1 MQELRETTSRLV
13 NNATGGCLSRE
24 LPGEHRPRER
34 WSVMSYGRRRGLR
47 PVSPYVIVLALAVAL
62 TASFFLPTRA
72 EAAFSDH
79 TVTTIS
85 PSGTTINLF
94 DYWVNPDNHLS
105 VSGNGGVNANHRFQ
119 FNDGQGGESLNHW
132 TGNTNPQPGIVN
144 NTLLDGYPQLSKTWG
159 GESLCYLFDSSAQ
172 IGKTSHFGVTGLLKV
187 QNGYYVYDSS
197 KNYAAYNADKNA
209 FDIYDTWGIDKVG
222 DSSHQG
228 QFFPFDAAD
237 KVLKEEN
244 GRLVQTGIKA
254 DNTGD
259 SRYNDGRPVN
269 HHFGLS
275 MSTRFVQ
282 PAGGKTNAGD
292 DMVFEFA
299 GDDDVWVFIDDV
311 LVGDIGGIHNRA
323 SLSINFCTG
332 DIKVNGN
339 NDGTLKNKYQNA
351 NKDTSGFNGYTF
363 ADGTN
368 HTLKFFYLERGATDS
383 NMELKFNLVTVPES
397 DIIKFDQDGKFV
409 QGAEFKLYKT
419 DKDFKTVGELIG
431 SGTTDEAG
439 HLTLTNDVDNGVIN
453 FDDLYNKDHDNN
465 KYYLLKE
472 TRVPD
477 GYRSSLAATGGSMQ
491 LEYVPASAE
500 NGAGGVIINRGGMD
514 AGSVV

>member
-244 GRLVQTGIKA
+244 GLLVQTGIKA

-275 MSTRFVQ
+275 MSTRFV
-282 PAGGKTNAGD
+282 
-292 DMVFEFA
+292 
-299 GDDDVWVFIDDV
+299 
-311 LVGDIGGIHNRA
+311 
-323 SLSINFCTG
+323 
-332 DIKVNGN
+332 
-339 NDGTLKNKYQNA
+339 
-351 NKDTSGFNGYTF
+351 
-363 ADGTN
+363 
-368 HTLKFFYLERGATDS
+368 
-383 NMELKFNLVTVPES
+383 
-397 DIIKFDQDGKFV
+397 
-409 QGAEFKLYKT
+409 
-419 DKDFKTVGELIG
+419 
-431 SGTTDEAG
+431 
-439 HLTLTNDVDNGVIN
+439 
-453 FDDLYNKDHDNN
+453 
-465 KYYLLKE
+465 
-472 TRVPD
+472 
-477 GYRSSLAATGGSMQ
+477 
-491 LEYVPASAE
+491 
-500 NGAGGVIINRGGMD
+500 
-514 AGSVV
+514 